1 MLCSFCAA
9 TQHDSGVKCQSLV
22 VVCLSLSLSYISKPS
37 LRLPLSV
44 TVPRLQS
51 YKQHTASLV
60 ATLKHVSTHNL
71 DCSISKAELTSL
83 LQVLEL
89 KLGDF
94 VELNLGAEYDTEEGQ
109 EYLGVMQIT
118 ELFEDT
124 QVVMMRCHSS
134 SLHRLQICFQ
144 MFA

>member
-1 MLCSFCAA
+1 M
-9 TQHDSGVKCQSLV
+9 
-22 VVCLSLSLSYISKPS
+22 
-37 LRLPLSV
+37 PLSV

-60 ATLKHVSTHNL
+60 ATLKDVSTYNF
-71 DCSISKAELTSL
+71 DCSISRAESTSL

-124 QVVMMRCHSS
+124 QVVMIGSPS
-134 SLHRLQICFQ
+134 LSLHRLQICFQ
-144 MFA
+144 KFA